1 MLDQGEVIIN
11 NIINSLLKAVIMVIN
26 GFINTRITMEVF
38 INWFDKELI
47 IASFSMIWCSSSER
61 PFFNKLK

>member
-38 INWFDKELI
+38 IN
-47 IASFSMIWCSSSER
+47 
-61 PFFNKLK
+61 